1 MSTVITKVLVDS
13 NNKIVSVVNYDIDPS
28 VLLEGLMLRI
38 VRWDTD
44 EPIDVTSLPGKVWIE
59 TGTFENAIPVYDW
72 DIIRELRDAQLVDTD
87 WTQVTDCP
95 LSAEKIQEFAIWRNA
110 LRNLPQLFENPSDA
124 YDEYEELLN
133 AKP

>member
-59 TGTFENAIPVYDW
+59 TGTFENATPVYDW